1 MIKREVTYRKGA
13 AKKETRI
20 LISHGM
26 NIICMHCGNKCSKH
40 TFYLM
45 DSKIPLYYQLK
56 YALYDADFRY
66 GSCICM

>member
-13 AKKETRI
+13 AKKEIRI

-45 DSKIPLYYQLK
+45 DSKIPLYLFSVK
-56 YALYDADFRY
+56 KNTPLLSAK
-66 GSCICM
+66 ICFI